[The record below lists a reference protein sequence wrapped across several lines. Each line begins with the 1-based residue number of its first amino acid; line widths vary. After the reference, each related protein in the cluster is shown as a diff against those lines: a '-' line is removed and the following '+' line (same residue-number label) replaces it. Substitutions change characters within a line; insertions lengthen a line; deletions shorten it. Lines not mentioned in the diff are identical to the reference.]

1 MNITIIGK
9 GAFGLA
15 LGHLL
20 TINQNTVV
28 YYDKK
33 DISISLDAAITNA
46 EAIVIAVPSASLA
59 DAISALRPLYT
70 KQPVIVATKGITNL
84 SVLAGIQY
92 SLLSGPG
99 FASDIL
105 TGGSVAFTVTSPL
118 AAQLFAGPTV
128 TIEQTNDTLGVALCG
143 TLKNVYAIGAGILGL
158 SQAQMNFDSY
168 INNCLAEMANI
179 IRSLH
184 GNPQTTELSCGRAD
198 LILTCSGPQSRNYAY
213 GQTRVENTTVE
224 GLTALRTLP
233 LNIAG
238 PILTTIKN
246 TVMNNADPTLLER
259 FTQ

>member
-1 MNITIIGK
+1 M
-9 GAFGLA
+9 A

-20 TINQNTVV
+20 TINQHTVV

-33 DISISLDAAITNA
+33 DLSISLDVAVSGA
-46 EAIVIAVPSASLA
+46 EVIVIAVPSASLA
-59 DAISALRPLYT
+59 EAVTALRPLYT

-84 SVLAGIQY
+84 AVLAGIQY

-99 FASDIL
+99 FANNIL
-105 TGGSVAFTVTSPL
+105 AGGAVTFTVTSPL
-118 AAQLFAGPTV
+118 AAQLFGSAAV

-158 SQAQMNFDSY
+158 TPDQITFDSY
-168 INNCLAEMANI
+168 VNNCLNEMASI

-198 LILTCSGPQSRNYAY
+198 LVLTCSGPQSRNYAY

-224 GLTALRTLP
+224 GLTALRTMP